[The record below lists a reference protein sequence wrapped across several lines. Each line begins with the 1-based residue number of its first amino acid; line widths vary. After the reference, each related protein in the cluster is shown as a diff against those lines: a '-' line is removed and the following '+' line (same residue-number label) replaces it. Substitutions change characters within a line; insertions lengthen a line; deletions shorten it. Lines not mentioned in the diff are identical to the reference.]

1 MLWDN
6 QYLMKDLCWSKSIHY
21 NFDTEITTAKRSN
34 IIWYIKCTI
43 LTQQDLSEDKQNQ
56 SINLCSYLSQN
67 SQLIPCHARQIYQTW
82 TPYEQNTQKIIICI
96 HTKVYNQCSTNIY
109 QLWLK

>member
-1 MLWDN
+1 MIWDN
-6 QYLMKDLCWSKSIHY
+6 QYLMKDLCWSKFIHY
-21 NFDTEITTAKRSN
+21 NFDPEITTAKRSN

-67 SQLIPCHARQIYQTW
+67 SQLMPCHARQIYQTW

-96 HTKVYNQCSTNIY
+96 HTKVYNQYSTNIY
-109 QLWLK
+109 QLRLK